1 MYKEIFLTLIKSGNY
16 NLDELSVKL
25 DKMYIEGKLT
35 EAERDELLLMAT
47 DGAKD
52 SAQIDLYE
60 KIVDLEHRVV
70 ALENKGKEE
79 EYAIWVSG
87 YTTNKGETVRF
98 DYDGDG
104 VLDLLRYDGGR
115 SYTSLAPGKIDGWY
129 VVDIDGNVLGTYYK
143 GEFTPIEPAVEPVT
157 ETPVEGE

>member
-25 DKMYIEGKLT
+25 DKMYIEGKIT

-52 SAQIDLYE
+52 SAQIDIYE
-60 KIVDLEHRVV
+60 KIVDLEHRIV
-70 ALENKGKEE
+70 ALETKD
-79 EYAIWVSG
+79 IPVWVAG
-87 YTTNKGETVRF
+87 YTTKKGETVKF

-115 SYTSLAPGKIDGWY
+115 ESTALRPGKIDGWH
-129 VVDIDGNVLGTYYK
+129 VVDSEGNILGTYYN
-143 GEFTPIEPAVEPVT
+143 GEFTPAE
-157 ETPVEGE
+157 

>member
-60 KIVDLEHRVV
+60 KIVDLEHRIV
-70 ALENKGKEE
+70 ALETKDIPEW
-79 EYAIWVSG
+79 YAG
-87 YTTNKGETVRF
+87 YVTRKGETVKF
-98 DYDGDG
+98 DYDNDG
-104 VLDLLRYDGGR
+104 TLDLLRYDGGR
-115 SYTSLAPGKIDGWY
+115 SETALRPGKIDGWH
-129 VVDIDGNVLGTYYK
+129 VVDSEGNILGTFYN
-143 GEFTPIEPAVEPVT
+143 GEFTPAE
-157 ETPVEGE
+157 

>member
-35 EAERDELLLMAT
+35 EEERDELLLLAT

-60 KIVDLEHRVV
+60 KIVDLEHRIV
-70 ALENKGKEE
+70 ALETKDIPEW
-79 EYAIWVSG
+79 YAG
-87 YTTNKGETVRF
+87 YVTRKGETVKF
-98 DYDGDG
+98 DYDNDG
-104 VLDLLRYDGGR
+104 TLDLLRYDGGR
-115 SYTSLAPGKIDGWY
+115 NETALSPGKIDGWH
-129 VVDIDGNVLGTYYK
+129 VVDSEGNILGTFYN
-143 GEFTPIEPAVEPVT
+143 GEFTPAE
-157 ETPVEGE
+157 

>member
-60 KIVDLEHRVV
+60 KIVDLEHRIV
-70 ALENKGKEE
+70 ALKTKDIPEW
-79 EYAIWVSG
+79 YAG
-87 YTTNKGETVRF
+87 YVTRKGETVKF
-98 DYDGDG
+98 DYDDDG
-104 VLDLLRYDGGR
+104 TLDLLRYDGGR
-115 SYTSLAPGKIDGWY
+115 SETALKPGKIDGWH
-129 VVDIDGNVLGTYYK
+129 VVDSEGNILGTFYN
-143 GEFTPIEPAVEPVT
+143 GEFTPAE
-157 ETPVEGE
+157 

>member
-52 SAQIDLYE
+52 SAQIDIYE
-60 KIVDLEHRVV
+60 KVVDLEHRIV
-70 ALENKGKEE
+70 ALETKDIPEW
-79 EYAIWVSG
+79 YAG
-87 YTTNKGETVRF
+87 YVTRKGETVKF
-98 DYDGDG
+98 DYDNDG
-104 VLDLLRYDGGR
+104 TLDLLRYDGGR
-115 SYTSLAPGKIDGWY
+115 SETALRPGKIDGWH
-129 VVDIDGNVLGTYYK
+129 VVDSEGNILGTFYN
-143 GEFTPIEPAVEPVT
+143 GEFIPE
-157 ETPVEGE
+157 